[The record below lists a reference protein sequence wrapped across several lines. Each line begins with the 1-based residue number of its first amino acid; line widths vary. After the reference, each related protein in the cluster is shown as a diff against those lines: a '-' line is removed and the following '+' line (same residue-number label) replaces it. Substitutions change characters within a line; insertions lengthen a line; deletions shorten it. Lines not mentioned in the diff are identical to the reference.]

1 MVDTVVKTGEID
13 GGTRSG
19 KERGIMGGK
28 PEGREQEIMG
38 GGLRNGRTLEG
49 RRMDIMLVLKPR
61 CINRVTI
68 ININIAKMT
77 EEGTKEAT
85 AMRTVEDGSGK
96 MIGEGAMAKEQRWL
110 QMLPQAIFAFESLLS
125 WRGGWLSVWSVLT
138 G

>member
-1 MVDTVVKTGEID
+1 
-13 GGTRSG
+13 
-19 KERGIMGGK
+19 
-28 PEGREQEIMG
+28 
-38 GGLRNGRTLEG
+38 
-49 RRMDIMLVLKPR
+49 MLVLKPR

>member
-13 GGTRSG
+13 GGTPSG
-19 KERGIMGGK
+19 KGRGIMGGK

-110 QMLPQAIFAFESLLS
+110 QMLPQAICAFESLLS

>member
-1 MVDTVVKTGEID
+1 MDTVVKTGEID

-19 KERGIMGGK
+19 KERGIMGGR
-28 PEGREQEIMG
+28 PEGREQVIMG

-96 MIGEGAMAKEQRWL
+96 MIGEGAMAK
-110 QMLPQAIFAFESLLS
+110 
-125 WRGGWLSVWSVLT
+125 
-138 G
+138 

>member
-1 MVDTVVKTGEID
+1 MEGEL
-13 GGTRSG
+13 
-19 KERGIMGGK
+19 
-28 PEGREQEIMG
+28 EGREQEIMG

-49 RRMDIMLVLKPR
+49 RRMDIMLVLKLR

-110 QMLPQAIFAFESLLS
+110 QMLPQAICAFESLLS

>member
-1 MVDTVVKTGEID
+1 MDTVVKTGEID

-28 PEGREQEIMG
+28 PEEIMG
-38 GGLRNGRTLEG
+38 GGLRNGRTLED
-49 RRMDIMLVLKPR
+49 RRMDIMLVLKLR

-110 QMLPQAIFAFESLLS
+110 QMLPQAICAFESLLS